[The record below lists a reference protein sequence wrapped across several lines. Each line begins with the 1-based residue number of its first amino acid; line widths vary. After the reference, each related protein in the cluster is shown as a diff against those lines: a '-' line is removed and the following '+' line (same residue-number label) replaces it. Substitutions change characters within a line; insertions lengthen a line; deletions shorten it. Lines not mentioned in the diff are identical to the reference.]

1 LDRRPNVL
9 TCLHYMLDGAI
20 GQCVCDQYP
29 ISRRGLR
36 CQSANGSR
44 EPAVRF
50 KAAPSEHFM
59 DNATTSLLFWL
70 SSRMHLID
78 ATTGAF
84 ALLFSGD
91 AGLWRIVWISLK
103 TSVLGLLI
111 ATPFAVAGGY
121 AIASHAFRGRRILI
135 WLAQV
140 ALSMPTVLIGLLL
153 YLSLS
158 RHGPAGDLRWLFTQS
173 GMVAGQVLIAMPV
186 LIAFTLASVQAAD
199 PRLAE
204 TAITLGA
211 SRWRVMTTLLY
222 EVRFGVMA
230 AIINGFGRV
239 ISEVGCAMMVGGNIE
254 GETRTITTA
263 IALETSKGE
272 FAQGIALGMVLIAIA
287 LVINAGLMLL
297 QGDAHATRHIRT
309 VQ

>member
-1 LDRRPNVL
+1 
-9 TCLHYMLDGAI
+9 
-20 GQCVCDQYP
+20 
-29 ISRRGLR
+29 
-36 CQSANGSR
+36 
-44 EPAVRF
+44 
-50 KAAPSEHFM
+50 
-59 DNATTSLLFWL
+59 
-70 SSRMHLID
+70 MHLID
-78 ATTGAF
+78 ATADAF
-84 ALLFSGD
+84 ALLLSGD
-91 AGLWRIVWISLK
+91 ADLWRIVWISLK

-111 ATPFAVAGGY
+111 ATPVAIVAGY
-121 AIASHAFRGRRILI
+121 AIASHAFPGRRILI

-153 YLSLS
+153 YLMLS
-158 RHGPAGDLRWLFTQS
+158 RQGPAGDLRWLFTQA
-173 GMVAGQVLIAMPV
+173 GVVAGQVLIALPV
-186 LIAFTLASVQAAD
+186 LVAFTLAAVQAAD
-199 PRLAE
+199 PRIAE

-211 SRWRVMTTLLY
+211 SRWRVMLTLLH

-230 AIINGFGRV
+230 AVINGFGRV

-254 GETRTITTA
+254 GQTRTITTA

-297 QGDAHATRHIRT
+297 QGDAHATRHIRV